1 MATSKRTRARTGAA
15 SPRPRATTRR
25 ASKRA
30 SKAAPLALRRTPMQ
44 ARGQATFERILD
56 ATTELLQ
63 TVGTESITTNLIA
76 RAADV
81 NVATLYQYFPNK
93 QAVLLSLYRRQHE
106 ARAAVGE
113 RFVRGLADAADWRRD
128 VARAVQYVAEARRA
142 MGGVAALRLAMRST
156 PELLEYERT
165 QSAEFSDSL
174 AEELAGA
181 GLRADKAK
189 LVARCTVEAVAAVL
203 DLWSIES
210 RDRDDRI
217 VEQAKELAI
226 AYLAPHLDG
235 ARTARRS
242 ARRKAA

>member
-1 MATSKRTRARTGAA
+1 
-15 SPRPRATTRR
+15 
-25 ASKRA
+25 
-30 SKAAPLALRRTPMQ
+30 MQ

-56 ATTELLQ
+56 ATTDLLK

-106 ARAAVGE
+106 ARSAVGE
-113 RFVRGLADAADWRRD
+113 RFLRGLAEAADWRRE
-128 VARAVQYVAEARRA
+128 VGRAVQYVAEARRE
-142 MGGVAALRLAMRST
+142 MGGVAALRLAMRSS
-156 PELLEYERT
+156 PELLDYERK
-165 QSAEFSDSL
+165 QSAEFADSL
-174 AEELAGA
+174 ADELSAA
-181 GLRADKAK
+181 GLRADKAR

-210 RDRDDRI
+210 GDRDDRI
-217 VEQAKELAI
+217 VEQAKELAV

-235 ARTARRS
+235 ARGARRAS
-242 ARRKAA
+242 RRKAA